1 MTRSYFA
8 AIGLSAGLLLSG
20 AAFAQSQMGNSQTG
34 SGQTGNGMGQA
45 PVTAQKQ
52 KTQSNPTSQ
61 YNFATPGGQYS
72 ARPAVKQRTDGED
85 VTGNNNF
92 APASK

>member
-8 AIGLSAGLLLSG
+8 TGLLSAGLLLSG
-20 AAFAQSQMGNSQTG
+20 AAFAQSTTDTG
-34 SGQTGNGMGQA
+34 QPAQK

-52 KTQSNPTSQ
+52 KTQSNPTGQ
-61 YNFATPGGQYS
+61 YNFSTPGGQYS
-72 ARPAVKQRTDGED
+72 NRPATKQRTEGED

>member
-1 MTRSYFA
+1 MRRSYITA
-8 AIGLSAGLLLSG
+8 ALLSSGFLLSG
-20 AAFAQSQMGNSQTG
+20 AAFAQSSAVN
-34 SGQTGNGMGQA
+34 GQPA
-45 PVTAQKQ
+45 EKPVTAHKQ

-61 YNFATPGGQYS
+61 YNFGTRGGQYS
-72 ARPAVKQRTDGED
+72 ARPAVKQRTEGED